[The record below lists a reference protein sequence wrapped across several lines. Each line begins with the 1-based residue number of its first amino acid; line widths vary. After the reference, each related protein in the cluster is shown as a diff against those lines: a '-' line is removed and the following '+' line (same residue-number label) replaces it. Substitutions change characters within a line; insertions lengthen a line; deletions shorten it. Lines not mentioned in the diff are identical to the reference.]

1 MEMKKVKEKRECLYF
16 LIQMRKLVCLILFF
30 MVFSFA
36 ETEGDFAEAEKNFSE
51 VEGARVEME
60 GEDSSRSVGIF
71 ERYSDELK
79 IAKHMGSLGLEYT
92 AWGHHVDY
100 NVNVDYGRWLANGVY
115 LSSELFNFHI
125 LSDVGDS
132 CTNSKGCAR
141 IGAGIAINGVLA
153 MASFVD
159 SWIFGSDKITYFWFG
174 LATLLNPTLEYF
186 VVRKYVP
193 VSIGLGYKTDWFAF
207 SPGHKFYL
215 RAHGDLNVNIT
226 WARISASYSYSIL
239 DTYDLKKGSKKFYL
253 KLILGPI
260 Y

>member
-1 MEMKKVKEKRECLYF
+1 
-16 LIQMRKLVCLILFF
+16 MRKLVCLILLFI
-30 MVFSFA
+30 VFSAA
-36 ETEGDFAEAEKNFSE
+36 ETEGDFAETAPVAN

-60 GEDSSRSVGIF
+60 GEQAGSVDDFLEKNDDSSRSVGIF
-71 ERYSDELK
+71 ERYSHGLK
-79 IAKHMGSLGLEYT
+79 TAKHMGSLGMELT
-92 AWGHHVDY
+92 SWGHHADY
-100 NVNVDYGRWLANGVY
+100 NINVDYGRWLANGLY
-115 LSSELFNFHI
+115 LSSELFNYHL

-159 SWIFGSDKITYFWFG
+159 SWIFGSDKITYFWLG
-174 LATLLNPTLEYF
+174 LATLLNPTLEFF

-215 RAHGDLNVNIT
+215 RVHGDLNLNIT
-226 WARISASYSYSIL
+226 WVRISASYSYSIL

-253 KLILGPI
+253 KLILGPV